1 MERAEHIFNLLND
14 TCNKVPNYQG
24 RWAADMN
31 TNGTPEV
38 AMELLERVFKN
49 YKGRFYMLEQPF
61 PLVVPEEDREGWRK
75 VKDAYAKE
83 GFIIYGDESIS
94 NAESILK
101 FKNIVTGVNIKL
113 EKCGGFRGALKCYET
128 AKALGLKIWIGIM
141 VGTTVLSSMAAMLSP
156 ISNYD
161 DCAGDLL
168 VSDESQVF
176 DAGFVW
182 DLAGGVIKSNNK
194 PGLGV
199 TLKGKK

>member
-1 MERAEHIFNLLND
+1 M
-14 TCNKVPNYQG
+14 
-24 RWAADMN
+24 
-31 TNGTPEV
+31 
-38 AMELLERVFKN
+38 
-49 YKGRFYMLEQPF
+49 
-61 PLVVPEEDREGWRK
+61 
-75 VKDAYAKE
+75 
-83 GFIIYGDESIS
+83 
-94 NAESILK
+94 
-101 FKNIVTGVNIKL
+101 NIKL

>member
-1 MERAEHIFNLLND
+1 
-14 TCNKVPNYQG
+14 
-24 RWAADMN
+24 MN
-31 TNGTPEV
+31 THGTPAV
-38 AMELLERVFKN
+38 AMELLEIVFTN

-61 PLVVPEEDREGWRK
+61 PLVVPEEDREGWKK

-101 FKNIVTGVNIKL
+101 FKDIVTGVNIKL

-168 VSDESQVF
+168 FSV
-176 DAGFVW
+176 
-182 DLAGGVIKSNNK
+182 
-194 PGLGV
+194 
-199 TLKGKK
+199 